1 MNEELFEYV
10 KTRKAGGMYWGE
22 IARSISINFGKTYSV
37 SSLKNAFFE
46 YKKKR
51 QEVPLE
57 KAAPKSINEI
67 DLPEPLLTI
76 VDMRRQ
82 NATYKQIVEATGLT
96 YKDVR
101 SLCETLIPENNAISL
116 ENKARYQ
123 REQTKVETMVKKAKR
138 KKMKRWSDEEVEK
151 LFYLRERDE
160 ATFEEIGAILQRS
173 ARSVSQKYYLARKD
187 HTDII
192 PFEEV
197 PETVTVISEPVEEPV
212 VLETLIMEEEEA
224 EKEYENTRCRWSY
237 QDELDVL
244 CNFYNLSVDE
254 ARERYK
260 RPYYAIARRM
270 EQINDTT
277 EPHHPAL
284 LMEAAR
290 IIEARKDEVSEDP
303 QMTRRERRRMA
314 RIERKAA
321 KVQKRLDRLSVRYGV
336 RFEEVKDGE

>member
-1 MNEELFEYV
+1 MDEELYEYV
-10 KTRKAGGMYWGE
+10 RVRKAGGMYWGE
-22 IARSISINFGKTYSV
+22 IARSISLNFGKSYSV
-37 SSLKNAFFE
+37 SSLKGAFSE
-46 YKKKR
+46 YRKNR

-57 KAAPKSINEI
+57 KTAPKSIDEI

-82 NATYKQIVEATGLT
+82 NSTYKQIVEATGMP

-101 SLCETLIPENNAISL
+101 SLCESLIPENNAISL

-123 REQTKVETMVKKAKR
+123 REQTKVENMVKKAKN
-138 KKMKRWSDEEVEK
+138 KAKPIKRWTEEEIEKLMFLRDVEK
-151 LFYLRERDE
+151 QPFGSIADMLGR
-160 ATFEEIGAILQRS
+160 TTTG
-173 ARSVSQKYYLARKD
+173 VMQKYYKVEKSDYVLPVSQEPA
-187 HTDII
+187 TII
-192 PFEEV
+192 V
-197 PETVTVISEPVEEPV
+197 EPVEEPV
-212 VLETLIMEEEEA
+212 VLETLILEEEEM
-224 EKEYENTRCRWSY
+224 EKEYENTRCRWTY

-244 CNFYNLSVDE
+244 CNFYTLSVDE

-277 EPHHPAL
+277 EPHHASL

-290 IIEARKDEVSEDP
+290 IIESRTVEVSEDP
-303 QMTRRERRRMA
+303 KMSRRERRRMA

-321 KVQKRLDRLSVRYGV
+321 KVQKRLDRLATRYGV
-336 RFEEVKDGE
+336 RFEEAKDGE

>member
-1 MNEELFEYV
+1 MDEELYEYV
-10 KTRKAGGMYWGE
+10 RVRKAGGMYWGE
-22 IARSISINFGKTYSV
+22 IARSISLNFGKTYSV
-37 SSLKNAFFE
+37 SSLKVAFSE
-46 YKKKR
+46 YRKKK
-51 QEVPLE
+51 QEVPLG
-57 KAAPKSINEI
+57 KTAPKSIDEI

-82 NATYKQIVEATGLT
+82 NATYKQIVEATGLS

-123 REQTKVETMVKKAKR
+123 RENAKVETMVKKETRR
-138 KKMKRWSDEEVEK
+138 KTKLWTDKEVEK
-151 LFYLRERDE
+151 LLYLRERDNMS
-160 ATFEEIGAILQRS
+160 FRVIGDILKRS
-173 ARSVSQKYYLARKD
+173 PRSVEQKYYKYRKS

-192 PFEEV
+192 PFEK

-212 VLETLIMEEEEA
+212 VLETLIMEEEEV
-224 EKEYENTRCRWSY
+224 EKEYENTRCRWTY

-321 KVQKRLDRLSVRYGV
+321 KVQKRLDRLATRYGV

>member
-1 MNEELFEYV
+1 MDEELYEYV
-10 KTRKAGGMYWGE
+10 RVRKAGGMYWGE
-22 IARSISINFGKTYSV
+22 IARSISLNFGKSYSV
-37 SSLKNAFFE
+37 SSLKGAFSE
-46 YKKKR
+46 YRKNKK
-51 QEVPLE
+51 ELPLE
-57 KAAPKSINEI
+57 KTVPKSINEI
-67 DLPEPLLTI
+67 DLPEPLFTI

-82 NATYKQIVEATGLT
+82 NATYKQIVEATGLP

-123 REQTKVETMVKKAKR
+123 REQTKVEIMVKKAKT
-138 KKMKRWSDEEVEK
+138 KKMKRWTDEEVEK
-151 LFYLRERDE
+151 LLYLRERDG
-160 ATFEEIGAILQRS
+160 ATFEEIGTILKRS
-173 ARSVSQKYYLARKD
+173 VSSVSQKYYLSRD
-187 HTDII
+187 NEPDII

-197 PETVTVISEPVEEPV
+197 PETATVVVEPVEEPV
-212 VLETLIMEEEEA
+212 VLETLILEEEEV
-224 EKEYENTRCRWSY
+224 EKEYENTRCRWTY

-277 EPHHPAL
+277 EPHHPSL

-303 QMTRRERRRMA
+303 PMSRRERRRMA

-321 KVQKRLDRLSVRYGV
+321 KVQKRLDRLSTRYGV

>member
-1 MNEELFEYV
+1 
-10 KTRKAGGMYWGE
+10 
-22 IARSISINFGKTYSV
+22 
-37 SSLKNAFFE
+37 
-46 YKKKR
+46 
-51 QEVPLE
+51 
-57 KAAPKSINEI
+57 
-67 DLPEPLLTI
+67 
-76 VDMRRQ
+76 
-82 NATYKQIVEATGLT
+82 
-96 YKDVR
+96 
-101 SLCETLIPENNAISL
+101 
-116 ENKARYQ
+116 
-123 REQTKVETMVKKAKR
+123 MVKKSKR
-138 KKMKRWSDEEVEK
+138 KKMKKWSDEEVKK

-160 ATFEEIGAILQRS
+160 ATFEEIGTILQRS

-192 PFEEV
+192 PFEEE
-197 PETVTVISEPVEEPV
+197 PETVTVISEPAGEPV
-212 VLETLIMEEEEA
+212 VLETLIMEEEEV
-224 EKEYENTRCRWSY
+224 EKEYENTRCRWTY

-303 QMTRRERRRMA
+303 QMSRRERRRMA

-321 KVQKRLDRLSVRYGV
+321 KVQKRLDRLSTRYGV